1 MTPVE
6 DQELTCQK
14 SRQRRAGIAARQSL
28 PAALRH
34 AADRHICAALLT
46 CEEYRTAQTILLYA
60 AAGGEVNL
68 ADFAAQATGEGK
80 RLCYPRCLPGHQ
92 MDALQP
98 LGPDSW
104 EEGTY
109 HIRAPIP
116 ARSQRIPPEE
126 VELILV
132 PCAAFAPACR
142 RVGMG
147 GGYYDRYLTLC
158 PNAVT
163 VGVAYDCQKVARVA
177 SGPLDVGLDAF
188 VTELRW
194 YRRA

>member
-6 DQELTCQK
+6 DQELTEQK

-28 PAALRH
+28 PAALRR
-34 AADRHICAALLT
+34 AGDRRICAALLAR
-46 CEEYRTAQTILLYA
+46 EEYRAAQTILLYA

-68 ADFAAQATGEGK
+68 ADFAAQAQREGK
-80 RLCYPRCLPGHQ
+80 RLCYPRCLPGHR

-104 EEGTY
+104 EEGAY
-109 HIRAPIP
+109 HILAPVP
-116 ARSQRIPPEE
+116 ARSRRIPPEA

-132 PCAAFAPACR
+132 PCAAFDPACR

-163 VGVAYDCQKVARVA
+163 VGVAYDCQKVTRAV

-188 VTELRW
+188 VTELGW
-194 YRRA
+194 YHR

>member
-1 MTPVE
+1 M
-6 DQELTCQK
+6 
-14 SRQRRAGIAARQSL
+14 
-28 PAALRH
+28 
-34 AADRHICAALLT
+34 
-46 CEEYRTAQTILLYA
+46 
-60 AAGGEVNL
+60 NL
-68 ADFAAQATGEGK
+68 ADFAAQAQREGK
-80 RLCYPRCLPGHQ
+80 RLCYPRCLPGHR

-104 EEGTY
+104 EEGAY
-109 HIRAPIP
+109 HILAPVP
-116 ARSQRIPPEE
+116 ARSRRIPPEA

-132 PCAAFAPACR
+132 PCAAFDPACR

-163 VGVAYDCQKVARVA
+163 VGVAYDCQKVTRAV

-188 VTELRW
+188 VTELGW
-194 YRRA
+194 YHR